1 MYIKGMYI
9 IGRESMNKTLSRRQ
23 VSKGTVSIGLGGFA
37 VGSLKASAQDATPA
51 ASPVKDSSPGYASLR
66 VRQLTAPEF
75 RTAVNDI
82 VISEFAPDVQA
93 LPGYGGYI
101 LGDVIDD
108 DTQSLSIVV
117 FEEAAQAEGFAE
129 LAQTFV
135 GGLDPEYAVETPTAV
150 EGELLITAA
159 GNAAEA
165 TPVSDPGANR
175 FIAVRI
181 YTSLPGTDPRDFV
194 PLATEGFIPIVTGI
208 PGFQGYFLSLSDGGF
223 TSINVFD
230 SEESALEST
239 AAGTEWAAENLTAFT
254 EGDPQVITAMGIFVD
269 LPVLA
274 G

>member
-1 MYIKGMYI
+1 
-9 IGRESMNKTLSRRQ
+9 MNRSVSRRQ
-23 VSKGTVSIGLGGFA
+23 MLRGAAGIGLGGFA
-37 VGSLKASAQDATPA
+37 IGRHAATAQNATPA
-51 ASPVKDSSPGYASLR
+51 ALPASDSSLGFVSLR
-66 VRQLTAPEF
+66 VRQLADASFLTE
-75 RTAVNDI
+75 VNDI
-82 VISEFAPDVQA
+82 VTAEFVPDVQA

-108 DTQSLSIVV
+108 DTRSLSVV
-117 FEEAAQAEGFAE
+117 VLEEAAQAEGFAD
-129 LAQTFV
+129 LALTFV

-150 EGELLITAA
+150 EGKLLITAA
-159 GNAAEA
+159 GDAAEA

-181 YTSLPGTDPRDFV
+181 YISLPGTDPRDFV
-194 PLATEGFIPIVTGI
+194 PLAIEGFVPIVTGI

-223 TSINVFD
+223 TSINIFD

-254 EGDPQVITAMGIFVD
+254 EGEPHAITAMGIFVE
-269 LPVLA
+269 LPLLA